1 MLRPVEVWHEG
12 RWVPATLM
20 ATRLDVD
27 GWHGLVGYT
36 DPLTRT
42 GYYHWCREEHLR
54 SPAEASPLTRVAT

>member
-12 RWVPATLM
+12 RWVPATPM

-27 GWHGLVGYT
+27 GWYGLVGYS

-42 GYYHWCREEHLR
+42 GSYHWCLEEHLR
-54 SPAEASPLTRVAT
+54 LSADTIPLAGVAT

>member
-12 RWVPATLM
+12 RWVTATLM
-20 ATRLDVD
+20 ATRLDSA

-42 GYYHWCREEHLR
+42 GYYHWCREAHLR
-54 SPAEASPLTRVAT
+54 SPADTVPLAVIVT

>member
-12 RWVPATLM
+12 RWIPATLM
-20 ATRLDVD
+20 ATRRDAG

-36 DPLTRT
+36 DPLTRV

-54 SPAEASPLTRVAT
+54 SPEDMVPPTGAAT

>member
-1 MLRPVEVWHEG
+1 MGPSL
-12 RWVPATLM
+12 LM

-36 DPLTRT
+36 DQVTRT

-54 SPAEASPLTRVAT
+54 STADTIPLTGVAT

>member
-20 ATRLDVD
+20 ATRLDGT

-42 GYYHWCREEHLR
+42 GYYHWCCEEHLR
-54 SPAEASPLTRVAT
+54 SPADTVPLAVIAT